1 MKRFSTG
8 HLLSVFALGATLVS
22 ASPTVLMAKEELVI
36 LLIYKPS
43 AKRPVATTTA
53 DAEGRFSVKGLEPG
67 TYKICL
73 ENGTGCVNSDVGK
86 DGSIRG
92 IAKAEARELAGKKHN
107 YVGHVTLLR

>member
-1 MKRFSTG
+1 MKPVSTSR
-8 HLLSVFALGATLVS
+8 LLSVLSLGLALAG
-22 ASPTVLMAKEELVI
+22 ASPIALIAKEELVI
-36 LLIYKPS
+36 LLVYKPS

-53 DAEGRFSVKGLEPG
+53 DSEGRFSVKGLEPG

-73 ENGTGCVNSDVGK
+73 ENGTGCVDFDVGK

-92 IAKAEARELAGKKHN
+92 IAKAENKELAGKKHN

>member
-1 MKRFSTG
+1 MKRISTG
-8 HLLSVFALGATLVS
+8 HILSVLALGATLVG
-22 ASPTVLMAKEELVI
+22 ASPTVLMAKEELLI
-36 LLIYKPS
+36 LLVMKPS

-73 ENGTGCVNSDVGK
+73 ENGTGCVVSDVGE

-92 IAKAEARELAGKKHN
+92 IAKADPKKLAGKKHN